1 MPLTLCQLAAL
12 AGVGQ
17 RTIERRL
24 ARGDGPQGA
33 RKFAGAWAFDP
44 NAATAWIADAK
55 QRGTLP
61 A

>member
-1 MPLTLCQLAAL
+1 MPLTLSQVAAL

-33 RKFAGAWAFDP
+33 RKFAGAWAFD
-44 NAATAWIADAK
+44 ASATAAWIADAK
-55 QRGTLP
+55 QRGALP